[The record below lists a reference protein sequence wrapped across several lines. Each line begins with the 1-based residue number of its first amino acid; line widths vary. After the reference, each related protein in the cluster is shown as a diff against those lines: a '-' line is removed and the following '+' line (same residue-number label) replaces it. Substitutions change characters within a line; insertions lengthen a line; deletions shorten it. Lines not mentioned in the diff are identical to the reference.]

1 MNMELAKSN
10 NADTWKDGNEEYEY
24 LTLYRAEAD
33 FCDEFLLELDIDG
46 DATTIANT
54 EPYWFR
60 AYMNWRKDE
69 VNLPGNTTT
78 ASDGWGSST
87 PRRPSR
93 RLSQDMTATASA
105 VVRTSP
111 LTARCTTISPI

>member
-1 MNMELAKSN
+1 MELAKSN

-60 AYMNWRKDE
+60 AYMNWQYHHRF
-69 VNLPGNTTT
+69 
-78 ASDGWGSST
+78 
-87 PRRPSR
+87 R
-93 RLSQDMTATASA
+93 RLGVHQPHEDLRAGFRKT
-105 VVRTSP
+105 
-111 LTARCTTISPI
+111 